1 MHGIKLFFYSL
12 ENVDELEDE
21 GVSSMSST
29 GTKLSKVVFV
39 WFLLKVFPIL
49 CDQLKQ
55 SSALFS
61 TIKKS
66 SCTLSKTQ

>member
-1 MHGIKLFFYSL
+1 M
-12 ENVDELEDE
+12 DELEDE
-21 GVSSMSST
+21 GVSSLSST

-39 WFLLKVFPIL
+39 LFLLKVFPIL

-61 TIKKS
+61 TIKKY
-66 SCTLSKTQ
+66 SCTL

>member
-1 MHGIKLFFYSL
+1 MKLFLYAL

-55 SSALFS
+55 SSASFS
-61 TIKKS
+61 TNKKS
-66 SCTLSKTQ
+66 FCTLFMTQ